1 MNQAN
6 LSARWSGRIK
16 SYQPGTGY
24 GFIECSETY
33 QRFGRDVYLS
43 EYELRKLDIKTLP
56 AGSEVTFEVEMH
68 GTYPRARN
76 LVLPHRHVNVEGE
89 GFGLKRCEYIL
100 YDYACALDKLLDCLS
115 RNGLDD
121 DSYHALRQAEDVLRC
136 EQCRRDEQTAE
147 AKVLLLLSQA
157 RQRWE
162 DSKHTS
168 HQTLH
173 NGLCKRLSPPLTQ
186 AQELSIDRIRFTQ
199 QTRSKRFLHGPHAG
213 KRIEWLT
220 EQLLAGT
227 ISLRNPSMVLNVVYF
242 HGAYRS
248 LNNRHLTAVVQYAR
262 IMESWNQLPEKC
274 YVRVWPL
281 VRSLA
286 LGFCMAIGLWRSF
299 RMQTRPV
306 ICLCDKF
313 R

>member
-1 MNQAN
+1 M
-6 LSARWSGRIK
+6 
-16 SYQPGTGY
+16 
-24 GFIECSETY
+24 
-33 QRFGRDVYLS
+33 
-43 EYELRKLDIKTLP
+43 
-56 AGSEVTFEVEMH
+56 
-68 GTYPRARN
+68 
-76 LVLPHRHVNVEGE
+76 VLPHRHINVEGE
-89 GFGLKRCEYIL
+89 GLALKRCEYNL
-100 YDYACALDKLLDCLS
+100 HDYACALDKLLDCLS
-115 RNGLDD
+115 SNGLDD

-168 HQTLH
+168 HQALRD
-173 NGLCKRLSPPLTQ
+173 GLCKRLTPPTQ

-213 KRIEWLT
+213 KRIEWLA
-220 EQLLAGT
+220 EQLLAGRC
-227 ISLRNPSMVLNVVYF
+227 SLQDPSMVLNVVYF

-262 IMESWNQLPEKC
+262 MMESKNQLPEKC

-286 LGFCMAIGLWRSF
+286 FSLCMGIGLW
-299 RMQTRPV
+299 
-306 ICLCDKF
+306 
-313 R
+313 